1 MDNVKHVAGEVVVD
15 VKCKLDVDEETFQ
28 TCMRL
33 VTIYAKN
40 QGMKSMI
47 VNFPDDITSY
57 GIKFFETQNEVDA
70 AWFGDCGV
78 KESED

>member
-40 QGMKSMI
+40 QGMKGMI
-47 VNFPDDITSY
+47 VNFPDDITNY
-57 GIKFFETQNEVDA
+57 AVKFFETQNEVDA
-70 AWFGDCGV
+70 AWFAEFKT
-78 KESED
+78 KESGD